1 MPQGGIAGDDVMS
14 IKLRSHQARRLMRR
28 LRKASLV
35 RIGGWVDWAEVTEE
49 ALIAVEWLRI
59 AHRLK

>member
-1 MPQGGIAGDDVMS
+1 MS

-28 LRKASLV
+28 LREASLA
-35 RIGGWVDWAEVTEE
+35 RIVGWADWAEVTEE

>member
-1 MPQGGIAGDDVMS
+1 MYES

-28 LRKASLV
+28 LRKASLA
-35 RIGGWVDWAEVTEE
+35 RIVGWVDWAEITEE